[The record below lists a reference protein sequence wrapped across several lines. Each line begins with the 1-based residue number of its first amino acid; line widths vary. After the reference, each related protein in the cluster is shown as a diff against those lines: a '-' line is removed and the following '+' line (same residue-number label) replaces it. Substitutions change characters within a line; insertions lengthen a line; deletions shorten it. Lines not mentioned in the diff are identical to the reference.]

1 MGLIRDM
8 ANSVPGKT
16 LNNAVLA
23 LPHEKAIPTPIVQC
37 FMWALQ
43 SAMGEGL
50 VAVNVCGL
58 RYRFPN
64 SLGVS

>member
-1 MGLIRDM
+1 MIRDM

-23 LPHEKAIPTPIVQC
+23 LPHEKVIPTPIVQY
-37 FMWALQ
+37 FTWALQ

-50 VAVNVCGL
+50 VVVNVCGL
-58 RYRFPN
+58 RYWFPN